1 MIERSY
7 TVAIFFL
14 VVVELLDAK
23 VLTLN
28 IGWLTSN
35 QYHLFLSLSQ
45 MCYAIVSST
54 QLSLKQVEQL
64 FIFVLIGGDCFH
76 EPSNQRL
83 LNVVWF
89 LNRFR
94 HSYVY

>member
-1 MIERSY
+1 LIERSY

-35 QYHLFLSLSQ
+35 QYHLFLSLS
-45 MCYAIVSST
+45 
-54 QLSLKQVEQL
+54 
-64 FIFVLIGGDCFH
+64 
-76 EPSNQRL
+76 
-83 LNVVWF
+83 
-89 LNRFR
+89 
-94 HSYVY
+94 